1 MAEFD
6 GSIKFSTKLDTNEF
20 EVGISKLTGE
30 SLKGFGTVKNAA
42 ESGAGAVDK
51 SIGNMAKT
59 MSTAGSASTEFGEK
73 ITDKIKNGAS
83 EAFNFLWDNVK
94 KGATS
99 TLPALEK
106 VDEEYTYS
114 SLLLDSLAVAVQ
126 TYAGEAIKGN
136 TIAGVGEAAFAGF
149 GNAIMTMFF
158 GMHDSMTAYDELYDK
173 SVASIQKINDE
184 KDAWVNLKGAMEQNT
199 VAETAKVDRAITLQ
213 KELAGLADETGRVSD
228 ADKARAS
235 YILGEMNQALGTE
248 FTMTGNVIDQY
259 GTMAQTIDAVSEASK
274 GRAVLEAN
282 QQLEAT
288 AKLGLIQ
295 KQIELDEQ
303 QVQMEETKLEK
314 ARLVMEQS
322 KLNQQ
327 VEGGRY
333 QELTDQIDNL
343 DDILENQEKAYAD
356 TQAQADEYSNVL
368 EKYGAI
374 EEAIANGSAKDI
386 TDSVTDFL
394 ETVKTGDTVLTDSSA
409 AVDAAGERLKV
420 AKSNYEEAAEAVAK
434 GADPQLL
441 ETSKK
446 RLLEAA
452 DGYAEVG
459 GTAMAE
465 LLSGFET
472 GDDQLLTG
480 LAAIAGVSV
489 DTLKQSLGIQSPS
502 SVMSSEVGAPMV
514 QGITVGAQSESGI
527 LNAAMRKIVRDAI
540 NAAKDEGVIESP
552 SHVMRDEVGLMF
564 SKGLALGI
572 TDGKDEVVSA
582 AEGVA
587 NAAISAASSI
597 SAADV
602 LAKLSDS
609 FINGLKENDKGNTEK
624 YQDKLEILDYKQ
636 AFGGLSTED
645 YYAEMER
652 LRDQYLTAYTK
663 EWFDATEKI
672 YDHQKEMA
680 EEARDKAL
688 DELDKQHDKGLMSEA
703 QYIAELTAF
712 RDRYYAEGTEEY
724 AEMTEDIAKL
734 SRENELDMLDFH
746 YDMGLLTERDYY
758 QKLLEY
764 RDKHFA
770 VGSAEWMEYTKK
782 ICSYNKSQIQKAYD
796 EIAEYAGEKLSDLL
810 SKQEALYGKLD
821 GYGSLMKTVTVK
833 NYYEDGSDLQF
844 NELNDISKDN
854 DFLRQYNENITAAA
868 QRLKASGLD
877 EAAAAKLYDELL
889 GMSPEE
895 ASDFAALLTKA
906 TDEEFEKYLAD
917 YKENMDL
924 LDEVSKNPFR
934 EEWKEA
940 TEKIVS
946 ELKEAGFEVPEAFS
960 DIGEDSAMEFS
971 HSFLEELQ
979 TQMEDI
985 KTQITGW
992 SFTLVPQVVGA
1003 SANGES
1009 RVFSPTYH
1017 LYGSGETDVQR
1028 IQSAKAISEQHRMAG
1043 GY

>member
-1 MAEFD
+1 MAEYD
-6 GSIKFSTKLDTNEF
+6 GSIKFDTKINTDEFKKGIAELSKSTAEGTEKAKQPMINTVSAFVDLLKKMADTSNNSTAKGLAN
-20 EVGISKLTGE
+20 VAGLVKDIYKDTDISKLTSGLDKAGE
-30 SLKGFGTVKNAA
+30 EFDGMSILADTATTMLKTF
-42 ESGAGAVDK
+42 
-51 SIGNMAKT
+51 
-59 MSTAGSASTEFGEK
+59 ST
-73 ITDKIKNGAS
+73 
-83 EAFNFLWDNVK
+83 
-94 KGATS
+94 
-99 TLPALEK
+99 
-106 VDEEYTYS
+106 
-114 SLLLDSLAVAVQ
+114 VAVL
-126 TYAGEAIKGN
+126 AGPELATLATLVAG
-136 TIAGVGEAAFAGF
+136 AGVGFTELSVQLNDNMTTLDDFYEAEK
-149 GNAIMTMFF
+149 N
-158 GMHDSMTAYDELYDK
+158 K
-173 SVASIQKINDE
+173 IQALGEE
-184 KDAWVNLKGAMEQNT
+184 KEAWKNLKLVSEENT
-199 VAETAKVDRAITLQ
+199 AVETAKIDRAIALQ
-213 KELAGLADETGRVSD
+213 GELAKIADETGKVSN

-259 GTMAQTIDAVSEASK
+259 GTMAQTISEVSDASK
-274 GRAVLEAN
+274 ARAVLEAN
-282 QQLEAT
+282 QAVAVA
-288 AKLGLIQ
+288 AKMGQEQ
-295 KQIELDEQ
+295 KIIELAEQ
-303 QVQMEETKLEK
+303 RVLMEDTLQAKAALTAEKDAYEKKGLMSNALQLGDVIKELNDVYEDQQKTYNETE
-314 ARLVMEQS
+314 V
-322 KLNQQ
+322 
-327 VEGGRY
+327 
-333 QELTDQIDNL
+333 
-343 DDILENQEKAYAD
+343 
-356 TQAQADEYSNVL
+356 QADAYGDTL

-374 EEAIANGSAKDI
+374 EEAIANGSAVDI
-386 TDSVTDFL
+386 NKAVSEFQETMKSGDSVIT
-394 ETVKTGDTVLTDSSA
+394 SSSKA
-409 AVDAAGERLKV
+409 IDDAGLRLKNCKEAYKI
-420 AKSNYEEAAEAVAK
+420 AKDMFLKNKLSPEE
-434 GADPQLL
+434 L
-441 ETSKK
+441 EKYRTD
-446 RLLEAA
+446 LINAA

-472 GDDQLLTG
+472 SDEELYQT
-480 LAAIAGVSV
+480 LATIAGTSV
-489 DTLKQSLGIQSPS
+489 DTFKQTLGLNPATNAF
-502 SVMSSEVGAPMV
+502 SSEVGAPMV

-746 YDMGLLTERDYY
+746 YEMGLLTEQDYY

-946 ELKEAGFEVPEAFS
+946 ELEKAGFEVPEAFS
-960 DIGEDSAMEFS
+960 DIGEDAAMEFS
-971 HSFLEELQ
+971 RSFLEELQ

>member
-1 MAEFD
+1 MAEYD
-6 GSIKFSTKLDTNEF
+6 GSIKFNTKLDTSGF
-20 EVGISKLTGE
+20 EEGINKLQTSSLNGVSTIKNVAQTGAN
-30 SLKGFGTVKNAA
+30 SMQNLKGNIKTVNNETANLGGTVKSAATNA
-42 ESGAGAVDK
+42 
-51 SIGNMAKT
+51 I
-59 MSTAGSASTEFGEK
+59 
-73 ITDKIKNGAS
+73 
-83 EAFNFLWDNVK
+83 
-94 KGATS
+94 
-99 TLPALEK
+99 PALGK
-106 VDEEYTYS
+106 MAEEYTIS
-114 SLLLDSLAVAVQ
+114 SLLLDSLSVSLQ
-126 TYAGEAIKGN
+126 TYFEEAIKGN
-136 TIAGVGEAAFAGF
+136 YITGLKDAAFAGLSNTILRLTF
-149 GNAIMTMFF
+149 GVS
-158 GMHDSMTAYDELYDK
+158 DYMTAFDDLHDQNE
-173 SVASIQKINDE
+173 ATIQSLNEE
-184 KDAWVNLKGAMEQNT
+184 KDAWGDLKGAMEQNT
-199 VAETAKVDRAITLQ
+199 VAETAKVDRAIALQ
-213 KELAGLADETGRVSD
+213 AELAKIADETGRVSN
-228 ADKARAS
+228 ADKERAS
-235 YILGEMNQALGTE
+235 YILGEMNEALGTE

-259 GTMAQTIDAVSEASK
+259 GTMTQKINEVSDASK
-274 GRAVLEAN
+274 ARAVLEAN
-282 QQLEAT
+282 QQLAAAARAGQEQ
-288 AKLGLIQ
+288 KILELG
-295 KQIELDEQ
+295 Q
-303 QVQMEETKLEK
+303 QRVLMEDTIAEHAALSAE
-314 ARLVMEQS
+314 R
-322 KLNQQ
+322 
-327 VEGGRY
+327 
-333 QELTDQIDNL
+333 QELLRKGETGEAQKVMDKMRELRESLQDQQKTY
-343 DDILENQEKAYAD
+343 DDTK
-356 TQAQADEYSNVL
+356 AQAEEYSMVL

-409 AVDAAGERLKV
+409 AVDAAGERLKI
-420 AKSNYEEAAEAVAK
+420 AKGAYQEAADAVAK

-564 SKGLALGI
+564 SKGLAMGI

-746 YDMGLLTERDYY
+746 YDMGLLTEQDYY

-796 EIAEYAGEKLSDLL
+796 EIAEYAGKKLSDLL

-940 TEKIVS
+940 TEDIVL

-971 HSFLEELQ
+971 RSFLEELQ

-1028 IQSAKAISEQHRMAG
+1028 IQSAKAISEQDRMAG

>member
-1 MAEFD
+1 MAEYD
-6 GSIKFSTKLDTNEF
+6 GSIKFDTKINTDEFKKGIAELSKSTAEGTEKAKQPMINTVSAFVDLLKKMADTSNNSTAKGLAN
-20 EVGISKLTGE
+20 VAGLVKDIYKDTDISKLTSGLDKAGE
-30 SLKGFGTVKNAA
+30 EFDGMSILADTATTMLKTF
-42 ESGAGAVDK
+42 
-51 SIGNMAKT
+51 
-59 MSTAGSASTEFGEK
+59 ST
-73 ITDKIKNGAS
+73 
-83 EAFNFLWDNVK
+83 
-94 KGATS
+94 
-99 TLPALEK
+99 
-106 VDEEYTYS
+106 
-114 SLLLDSLAVAVQ
+114 VAVL
-126 TYAGEAIKGN
+126 AGPELATLATLVAG
-136 TIAGVGEAAFAGF
+136 AGVGFTELSVQLNDNMTTLDDFYEAEK
-149 GNAIMTMFF
+149 N
-158 GMHDSMTAYDELYDK
+158 K
-173 SVASIQKINDE
+173 IQALGEE
-184 KDAWVNLKGAMEQNT
+184 KEAWKNLKLVSEENT
-199 VAETAKVDRAITLQ
+199 AVETAKIDRAIALQ
-213 KELAGLADETGRVSD
+213 GELAKIADETGKVSN

-259 GTMAQTIDAVSEASK
+259 GTMAQTISEVSDASK
-274 GRAVLEAN
+274 ARAVLEAN
-282 QQLEAT
+282 QAVAVA
-288 AKLGLIQ
+288 AKMGQEQ
-295 KQIELDEQ
+295 KIIELAEQ
-303 QVQMEETKLEK
+303 RVLMEDTLQAKAALTAEKDAYEKKGLMSNALQLGDVIKELNDVYEDQQKTYNETE
-314 ARLVMEQS
+314 V
-322 KLNQQ
+322 
-327 VEGGRY
+327 
-333 QELTDQIDNL
+333 
-343 DDILENQEKAYAD
+343 
-356 TQAQADEYSNVL
+356 QADAYGDTL

-374 EEAIANGSAKDI
+374 EEAIANGSAVDI
-386 TDSVTDFL
+386 NKAVSEFQETMKSGDSVIT
-394 ETVKTGDTVLTDSSA
+394 SSSKA
-409 AVDAAGERLKV
+409 IDDAGLRLKNCKEAYKI
-420 AKSNYEEAAEAVAK
+420 AKDMFLKNKLSPEE
-434 GADPQLL
+434 L
-441 ETSKK
+441 EKYRTD
-446 RLLEAA
+446 LINAA

-472 GDDQLLTG
+472 SDEELYQT
-480 LAAIAGVSV
+480 LATIAGTSV
-489 DTLKQSLGIQSPS
+489 DTFKQTLGLNPATNAF
-502 SVMSSEVGAPMV
+502 SSEVGAPMV

-746 YDMGLLTERDYY
+746 YDMGLLTEQDYY

-796 EIAEYAGEKLSDLL
+796 EIAEYAGKKLSDLL

-940 TEKIVS
+940 TEDIVS

-971 HSFLEELQ
+971 RSFLEELQ

>member
-1 MAEFD
+1 MAEYD
-6 GSIKFSTKLDTNEF
+6 GSIKFNTKLDTSGF
-20 EVGISKLTGE
+20 EEGINKLQTSSLNGVSTIKNVAQTGAN
-30 SLKGFGTVKNAA
+30 SMQNLKGNIKTVNNETANLGGTVKSAATNA
-42 ESGAGAVDK
+42 
-51 SIGNMAKT
+51 I
-59 MSTAGSASTEFGEK
+59 
-73 ITDKIKNGAS
+73 
-83 EAFNFLWDNVK
+83 
-94 KGATS
+94 
-99 TLPALEK
+99 PALGK
-106 VDEEYTYS
+106 MAEEYTIS
-114 SLLLDSLAVAVQ
+114 SLLLDGLNVSLQ
-126 TYAGEAIKGN
+126 TYFEEVMKGN
-136 TIAGVGEAAFAGF
+136 YATGLKEAAFAGLSNTILRLTF
-149 GNAIMTMFF
+149 GVS
-158 GMHDSMTAYDELYDK
+158 DYMTAFDGLHDQNE
-173 SVASIQKINDE
+173 ATIQSLNEE
-184 KDAWVNLKGAMEQNT
+184 KNAWGDLKGAMEQNT
-199 VAETAKVDRAITLQ
+199 VAETAKVDRAIALQ
-213 KELAGLADETGRVSD
+213 AELAKIADETGRVSN
-228 ADKARAS
+228 ADKERAS
-235 YILGEMNQALGTE
+235 YILGEMNEALGTE

-259 GTMAQTIDAVSEASK
+259 GTMTQKINEVSDASK
-274 GRAVLEAN
+274 ARAVLEAN
-282 QQLEAT
+282 QQLAAAARAGQEQ
-288 AKLGLIQ
+288 KILELG
-295 KQIELDEQ
+295 Q
-303 QVQMEETKLEK
+303 QRVLMEDTIAEHAALSAE
-314 ARLVMEQS
+314 R
-322 KLNQQ
+322 
-327 VEGGRY
+327 
-333 QELTDQIDNL
+333 QELLRKGETGEAQKVMDKMRELRESLQDQQKTY
-343 DDILENQEKAYAD
+343 DDTK
-356 TQAQADEYSNVL
+356 AQAEEYSMVL

-409 AVDAAGERLKV
+409 AVDAAGERLKI
-420 AKSNYEEAAEAVAK
+420 AKGAYQEAAEAVAK

-472 GDDQLLTG
+472 GDDELLTG

-502 SVMSSEVGAPMV
+502 SVMSSEVGVPMV
-514 QGITVGAQSESGI
+514 QGITAGAQSESGI

-540 NAAKDEGVIESP
+540 TAAKDEGVIESP

-582 AEGVA
+582 AEDVA

-746 YDMGLLTERDYY
+746 YDMGLLTEQDYY

-940 TEKIVS
+940 TEDIVS

-971 HSFLEELQ
+971 RSFLEELQ

>member
-1 MAEFD
+1 MAEYD
-6 GSIKFSTKLDTNEF
+6 GSIKFNTKLDTSGF
-20 EVGISKLTGE
+20 EEGINKLQTSSLNGVSTIKNVAQTGAN
-30 SLKGFGTVKNAA
+30 SMQNLKGNIKTVNNETANLGGTVKSAATNA
-42 ESGAGAVDK
+42 
-51 SIGNMAKT
+51 I
-59 MSTAGSASTEFGEK
+59 
-73 ITDKIKNGAS
+73 
-83 EAFNFLWDNVK
+83 
-94 KGATS
+94 
-99 TLPALEK
+99 PALGK
-106 VDEEYTYS
+106 MAEEYTIS
-114 SLLLDSLAVAVQ
+114 SLLLDSLSVSLQ
-126 TYAGEAIKGN
+126 TYFEEAIKGN
-136 TIAGVGEAAFAGF
+136 YITGLKDAAFAGLSNTILRLTF
-149 GNAIMTMFF
+149 GVS
-158 GMHDSMTAYDELYDK
+158 DYMTAFDDLHDQNE
-173 SVASIQKINDE
+173 ATIQSLNEE
-184 KDAWVNLKGAMEQNT
+184 KDAWGDLKGAMEQNT
-199 VAETAKVDRAITLQ
+199 VAETAKVDRAIALQ
-213 KELAGLADETGRVSD
+213 AELAKIADETGRVSN
-228 ADKARAS
+228 ADKERAS
-235 YILGEMNQALGTE
+235 YILGEMNEALGTE

-259 GTMAQTIDAVSEASK
+259 GTMTQKINEVSDASK
-274 GRAVLEAN
+274 ARAVLEAN
-282 QQLEAT
+282 QQLAAAARAGQEQ
-288 AKLGLIQ
+288 KILELG
-295 KQIELDEQ
+295 Q
-303 QVQMEETKLEK
+303 QRVLMEDTIAEHAALSAE
-314 ARLVMEQS
+314 R
-322 KLNQQ
+322 
-327 VEGGRY
+327 
-333 QELTDQIDNL
+333 QELLRKGETGEAQKVMDKMRELRESLQDQQKTY
-343 DDILENQEKAYAD
+343 DDTK
-356 TQAQADEYSNVL
+356 AQAEEYSMVL

-409 AVDAAGERLKV
+409 AVDAAGERLKI
-420 AKSNYEEAAEAVAK
+420 AKGAYQEAADAVAK

-746 YDMGLLTERDYY
+746 YDMGLLTEQDYY

-796 EIAEYAGEKLSDLL
+796 EIAEYAGKKLSDLL

-940 TEKIVS
+940 TEDIVS

-960 DIGEDSAMEFS
+960 DIGEDAAMEFS
-971 HSFLEELQ
+971 RSFLEELQ

>member
-1 MAEFD
+1 MAEYD
-6 GSIKFSTKLDTNEF
+6 GSIKFNTKLDTSGF
-20 EVGISKLTGE
+20 EEGINKLQTSSLNGVSTIKNVAQTGAN
-30 SLKGFGTVKNAA
+30 SMQNLKGNIKTVNNETANLGGTVKSAATNA
-42 ESGAGAVDK
+42 
-51 SIGNMAKT
+51 I
-59 MSTAGSASTEFGEK
+59 
-73 ITDKIKNGAS
+73 
-83 EAFNFLWDNVK
+83 
-94 KGATS
+94 
-99 TLPALEK
+99 PALGK
-106 VDEEYTYS
+106 MAEEYTIS
-114 SLLLDSLAVAVQ
+114 SLLLDSLSVSLQ
-126 TYAGEAIKGN
+126 TYFEEAIKGN
-136 TIAGVGEAAFAGF
+136 YITGLKDAAFAGLSNTILRLTF
-149 GNAIMTMFF
+149 GVS
-158 GMHDSMTAYDELYDK
+158 DYMTAFDDLHDQNE
-173 SVASIQKINDE
+173 ATIQSLNEE
-184 KDAWVNLKGAMEQNT
+184 KDAWGDLKGAMEQNT
-199 VAETAKVDRAITLQ
+199 VAETAKVDRAIALQ
-213 KELAGLADETGRVSD
+213 AELAKIADETGRVSN
-228 ADKARAS
+228 ADKERAS
-235 YILGEMNQALGTE
+235 YILGEMNEALGTE

-259 GTMAQTIDAVSEASK
+259 GTMTQKINEVSDASK
-274 GRAVLEAN
+274 ARAVLEAN
-282 QQLEAT
+282 QQLAAAARAGQEQ
-288 AKLGLIQ
+288 KILELG
-295 KQIELDEQ
+295 Q
-303 QVQMEETKLEK
+303 QRVLMEDTIAEHAALSAE
-314 ARLVMEQS
+314 R
-322 KLNQQ
+322 
-327 VEGGRY
+327 
-333 QELTDQIDNL
+333 QELLRKGETGEAQKVMDKMRELRESLQDQQKTY
-343 DDILENQEKAYAD
+343 DDTK
-356 TQAQADEYSNVL
+356 AQAEEYSMVL

-409 AVDAAGERLKV
+409 AVDAAGERLKI
-420 AKSNYEEAAEAVAK
+420 AKGAYQEAADAVAK

-746 YDMGLLTERDYY
+746 YDMGLLTEQDYY

-940 TEKIVS
+940 TEDIVL

-971 HSFLEELQ
+971 RSFLEELQ

>member
-1 MAEFD
+1 MAEYD
-6 GSIKFSTKLDTNEF
+6 GSIKFNTKLDTSGF
-20 EVGISKLTGE
+20 EEGINKLQTSSLNGVSTIKNVAQTGAN
-30 SLKGFGTVKNAA
+30 SMQNLKGNIKTVNNETANLGGTVKSAATNA
-42 ESGAGAVDK
+42 
-51 SIGNMAKT
+51 I
-59 MSTAGSASTEFGEK
+59 
-73 ITDKIKNGAS
+73 
-83 EAFNFLWDNVK
+83 
-94 KGATS
+94 
-99 TLPALEK
+99 PALGK
-106 VDEEYTYS
+106 MAEEYTIS
-114 SLLLDSLAVAVQ
+114 SLLLDSLSVSLQ
-126 TYAGEAIKGN
+126 TYFEEAIKGN
-136 TIAGVGEAAFAGF
+136 YITGLKDAAFAGLSNTILRLTF
-149 GNAIMTMFF
+149 GVS
-158 GMHDSMTAYDELYDK
+158 DYMTAFDDLHDQNE
-173 SVASIQKINDE
+173 ATIQSLNEE
-184 KDAWVNLKGAMEQNT
+184 KDAWGDLKGAMEQNT
-199 VAETAKVDRAITLQ
+199 VAETAKVDRAIALQ
-213 KELAGLADETGRVSD
+213 AELAKIADETGRVSN
-228 ADKARAS
+228 ADKERAS
-235 YILGEMNQALGTE
+235 YILGEMNEALGTE

-259 GTMAQTIDAVSEASK
+259 GTMTQKINEVSDASK
-274 GRAVLEAN
+274 ARAVLEAN
-282 QQLEAT
+282 QQLAAAARAGQEQ
-288 AKLGLIQ
+288 KILELG
-295 KQIELDEQ
+295 Q
-303 QVQMEETKLEK
+303 QRVLMEDTIAEHAALSAE
-314 ARLVMEQS
+314 R
-322 KLNQQ
+322 
-327 VEGGRY
+327 
-333 QELTDQIDNL
+333 QELLRKGETGEAQKVMDKMRELRESLQDQQKTY
-343 DDILENQEKAYAD
+343 DDTK
-356 TQAQADEYSNVL
+356 AQAEEYSMVL

-409 AVDAAGERLKV
+409 AVDAAGERLKI
-420 AKSNYEEAAEAVAK
+420 AKGAYQEAADAVAK

-564 SKGLALGI
+564 SKGLAMGI

-734 SRENELDMLDFH
+734 SRENELDMLDFR
-746 YDMGLLTERDYY
+746 YDMGLLTEQDYY

-796 EIAEYAGEKLSDLL
+796 EIAEYAGKKLSDLL

-940 TEKIVS
+940 TEDIVL

-971 HSFLEELQ
+971 RSFLEELQ

-1028 IQSAKAISEQHRMAG
+1028 IQSAKAISEQDRMAG

>member
-1 MAEFD
+1 MAEYD
-6 GSIKFSTKLDTNEF
+6 GSIKFNTKLDTSGF
-20 EVGISKLTGE
+20 EEGINKLQTSSLNGVSTIKNVAQTGAN
-30 SLKGFGTVKNAA
+30 SMQNLKGNIKTVNNETASLGGTVKSAATNA
-42 ESGAGAVDK
+42 
-51 SIGNMAKT
+51 I
-59 MSTAGSASTEFGEK
+59 
-73 ITDKIKNGAS
+73 
-83 EAFNFLWDNVK
+83 
-94 KGATS
+94 
-99 TLPALEK
+99 PALGK
-106 VDEEYTYS
+106 MAEEYTIS
-114 SLLLDSLAVAVQ
+114 SLLLDGLNVSLQ
-126 TYAGEAIKGN
+126 TYFEEVMKGN
-136 TIAGVGEAAFAGF
+136 YATGLKEAAFAGLSNTILRLTF
-149 GNAIMTMFF
+149 GVS
-158 GMHDSMTAYDELYDK
+158 DYMTAFDGLHDQNE
-173 SVASIQKINDE
+173 ATIQSLNEE
-184 KDAWVNLKGAMEQNT
+184 KNAWGDLKGAMEQNT
-199 VAETAKVDRAITLQ
+199 VAETAKVDRAIALQ
-213 KELAGLADETGRVSD
+213 TELAKIADETGRVSN
-228 ADKARAS
+228 ADKERAS
-235 YILGEMNQALGTE
+235 YILGEMNEALGTE

-259 GTMAQTIDAVSEASK
+259 GTMTQKINEVSDASK
-274 GRAVLEAN
+274 ARAVLEAN
-282 QQLEAT
+282 QQLAAAARAGQEQ
-288 AKLGLIQ
+288 KILELG
-295 KQIELDEQ
+295 Q
-303 QVQMEETKLEK
+303 QRVLMEDTIAEHAALSAE
-314 ARLVMEQS
+314 R
-322 KLNQQ
+322 
-327 VEGGRY
+327 
-333 QELTDQIDNL
+333 QELLRKGETGEAQKVMDKMRELRESLQDQQKTY
-343 DDILENQEKAYAD
+343 DDTK
-356 TQAQADEYSNVL
+356 AQAEEYSMVL

-409 AVDAAGERLKV
+409 AVDAAGERLKI
-420 AKSNYEEAAEAVAK
+420 AKGAYQEAADAVAK

-452 DGYAEVG
+452 DGYAEIG

-472 GDDQLLTG
+472 SDEELYQT
-480 LAAIAGVSV
+480 LATIAGTSV
-489 DTLKQSLGIQSPS
+489 DTFKQTLGLNPATNAF
-502 SVMSSEVGAPMV
+502 SSEVGAPMV
-514 QGITVGAQSESGI
+514 QGITAGAQSESGI

-540 NAAKDEGVIESP
+540 TAAKDEGVIESP

-582 AEGVA
+582 AEDVA

-724 AEMTEDIAKL
+724 AEMTENIAKL

-746 YDMGLLTERDYY
+746 YEMGLLTEQDYY

-868 QRLKASGLD
+868 QRLKASGID

-940 TEKIVS
+940 TEKIVL

-971 HSFLEELQ
+971 RSFLEELQ

>member
-1 MAEFD
+1 MAEYD
-6 GSIKFSTKLDTNEF
+6 GSIKFNTKLDTSGF
-20 EVGISKLTGE
+20 EEGINKLQTSSLNGVSTIKNVAQTGAN
-30 SLKGFGTVKNAA
+30 SMQNLKGNIKTVNNETANLGGTVKSAATNA
-42 ESGAGAVDK
+42 
-51 SIGNMAKT
+51 I
-59 MSTAGSASTEFGEK
+59 
-73 ITDKIKNGAS
+73 
-83 EAFNFLWDNVK
+83 
-94 KGATS
+94 
-99 TLPALEK
+99 PALGK
-106 VDEEYTYS
+106 MAEEYTIS
-114 SLLLDSLAVAVQ
+114 SLLLDSLSVSLQ
-126 TYAGEAIKGN
+126 TYFEEAIKGN
-136 TIAGVGEAAFAGF
+136 YITGLKDAAFAGLSNTILRLTF
-149 GNAIMTMFF
+149 GVS
-158 GMHDSMTAYDELYDK
+158 DYMTAFDDLHDQNE
-173 SVASIQKINDE
+173 ATIQSLNEE
-184 KDAWVNLKGAMEQNT
+184 KDAWGDLKGAMEQNT
-199 VAETAKVDRAITLQ
+199 VAETAKVDRAIALQ
-213 KELAGLADETGRVSD
+213 AELAKIADETGRVSN
-228 ADKARAS
+228 ADKERAS
-235 YILGEMNQALGTE
+235 YILGEMNEALGTE

-259 GTMAQTIDAVSEASK
+259 GTMTQKINEVSDASK
-274 GRAVLEAN
+274 ARAVLEAN
-282 QQLEAT
+282 QQLAAAARAGQEQ
-288 AKLGLIQ
+288 KILELG
-295 KQIELDEQ
+295 Q
-303 QVQMEETKLEK
+303 QRVLMEDTIAEHAALSAE
-314 ARLVMEQS
+314 R
-322 KLNQQ
+322 
-327 VEGGRY
+327 
-333 QELTDQIDNL
+333 QELLRKGETGEAQKVMDKMRELRESLQDQQKTY
-343 DDILENQEKAYAD
+343 DDTK
-356 TQAQADEYSNVL
+356 AQAEEYSMVL

-409 AVDAAGERLKV
+409 AVDAAGERLKI
-420 AKSNYEEAAEAVAK
+420 AKGAYQEAADAVAK

-564 SKGLALGI
+564 SKGLAMGI

-746 YDMGLLTERDYY
+746 YDMGLLTEQDYY

-940 TEKIVS
+940 TEDIVL

-971 HSFLEELQ
+971 RSFLEELQ

-1028 IQSAKAISEQHRMAG
+1028 IQSAKAISEQDRMAG

>member
-1 MAEFD
+1 MAEYD
-6 GSIKFSTKLDTNEF
+6 GSIKFNTKLDTSGF
-20 EVGISKLTGE
+20 EEGINKLQTSSLNGVSTIKNVAQTGAN
-30 SLKGFGTVKNAA
+30 SMQNLKGNIKTVNNETANLGGTVKSAATNA
-42 ESGAGAVDK
+42 
-51 SIGNMAKT
+51 I
-59 MSTAGSASTEFGEK
+59 
-73 ITDKIKNGAS
+73 
-83 EAFNFLWDNVK
+83 
-94 KGATS
+94 
-99 TLPALEK
+99 PALGK
-106 VDEEYTYS
+106 MAEEYTIS
-114 SLLLDSLAVAVQ
+114 SLLLDGLNVSLQ
-126 TYAGEAIKGN
+126 TYFEEVMKGN
-136 TIAGVGEAAFAGF
+136 YATGLKEAAFAGLSNTILRLTF
-149 GNAIMTMFF
+149 GVS
-158 GMHDSMTAYDELYDK
+158 DYMTAFDGLHDQNE
-173 SVASIQKINDE
+173 ATIQSLNEE
-184 KDAWVNLKGAMEQNT
+184 KNAWGDLKGAMEQNT
-199 VAETAKVDRAITLQ
+199 VAETAKVDRAIALQ
-213 KELAGLADETGRVSD
+213 AELAKIADETGRVSN
-228 ADKARAS
+228 ADKERAS
-235 YILGEMNQALGTE
+235 YILGEMNEALGTE

-259 GTMAQTIDAVSEASK
+259 GTMTQKINEVSDASK
-274 GRAVLEAN
+274 ARAVLEAN
-282 QQLEAT
+282 QQLAAAARAGQEQ
-288 AKLGLIQ
+288 KILELG
-295 KQIELDEQ
+295 Q
-303 QVQMEETKLEK
+303 QRVLMEDTIAEHAALSAE
-314 ARLVMEQS
+314 R
-322 KLNQQ
+322 
-327 VEGGRY
+327 
-333 QELTDQIDNL
+333 QELLRKGETGEAQKVMDKMRELRESLQDQQKTY
-343 DDILENQEKAYAD
+343 DDTK
-356 TQAQADEYSNVL
+356 AQAEEYSMVL

-409 AVDAAGERLKV
+409 AVDAAGERLKI
-420 AKSNYEEAAEAVAK
+420 AKGAYQEAAEAVAK

-472 GDDQLLTG
+472 GDDELLTG

-502 SVMSSEVGAPMV
+502 SVMSSEVGVPMV
-514 QGITVGAQSESGI
+514 QGITAGAQSESGI

-540 NAAKDEGVIESP
+540 TAAKDEGVIESP

-582 AEGVA
+582 AEDVA

-746 YDMGLLTERDYY
+746 YDMGLLTEQDYY

-940 TEKIVS
+940 TEDIVL

-960 DIGEDSAMEFS
+960 NIGEDAAMEFS
-971 HSFLEELQ
+971 RSFLEELQ

-1028 IQSAKAISEQHRMAG
+1028 IQSAKAISEQDRMAG

>member
-1 MAEFD
+1 MIELAEYD
-6 GSIKFSTKLDTNEF
+6 GSIKFNTKLDTSGF
-20 EVGISKLTGE
+20 EEGINKLQTSSLNGVSTIKNVAQTGAN
-30 SLKGFGTVKNAA
+30 SMQNLKGNIKTVNNETANLGGTVKSAATNA
-42 ESGAGAVDK
+42 
-51 SIGNMAKT
+51 I
-59 MSTAGSASTEFGEK
+59 
-73 ITDKIKNGAS
+73 
-83 EAFNFLWDNVK
+83 
-94 KGATS
+94 
-99 TLPALEK
+99 PALGK
-106 VDEEYTYS
+106 MAEEYTIS
-114 SLLLDSLAVAVQ
+114 SLLLDSLSVSLQ
-126 TYAGEAIKGN
+126 TYFEEAIKGN
-136 TIAGVGEAAFAGF
+136 YITGLKDAAFAGLSNTILRLTF
-149 GNAIMTMFF
+149 GVS
-158 GMHDSMTAYDELYDK
+158 DYMTAFDDLHDQNE
-173 SVASIQKINDE
+173 ATIQSLNEE
-184 KDAWVNLKGAMEQNT
+184 KDAWGDLKGAMEQNT
-199 VAETAKVDRAITLQ
+199 VAETAKVDRAIALQ
-213 KELAGLADETGRVSD
+213 AELAKIADETGRVSN
-228 ADKARAS
+228 ADKERAS
-235 YILGEMNQALGTE
+235 YILGEMNEALGTE

-259 GTMAQTIDAVSEASK
+259 GTMTQKINEVSDASK
-274 GRAVLEAN
+274 ARAVLEAN
-282 QQLEAT
+282 QQLAAAARAGQEQ
-288 AKLGLIQ
+288 KILELG
-295 KQIELDEQ
+295 Q
-303 QVQMEETKLEK
+303 QRVLMEDTIAEHAALSAE
-314 ARLVMEQS
+314 R
-322 KLNQQ
+322 
-327 VEGGRY
+327 
-333 QELTDQIDNL
+333 QELLRKGETGEAQKVMDKMRELRESLQDQQKTY
-343 DDILENQEKAYAD
+343 DDTK
-356 TQAQADEYSNVL
+356 AQAEEYSMVL

-409 AVDAAGERLKV
+409 AVDAAGERLKI
-420 AKSNYEEAAEAVAK
+420 AKGAYQEAADAVAK

-746 YDMGLLTERDYY
+746 YDMGLLTEQDYY

-940 TEKIVS
+940 TEDIVL

-971 HSFLEELQ
+971 RSFLEELQ

>member
-1 MAEFD
+1 MAEYD
-6 GSIKFSTKLDTNEF
+6 GSIKFNTKLDTSGF
-20 EVGISKLTGE
+20 EEGINKLQTSSLNGVSTIKNVAQTGAN
-30 SLKGFGTVKNAA
+30 SMQNLKGNIKTVNNETASLGGTVKSAATNA
-42 ESGAGAVDK
+42 
-51 SIGNMAKT
+51 I
-59 MSTAGSASTEFGEK
+59 
-73 ITDKIKNGAS
+73 
-83 EAFNFLWDNVK
+83 
-94 KGATS
+94 
-99 TLPALEK
+99 PALGK
-106 VDEEYTYS
+106 MAEEYTIS
-114 SLLLDSLAVAVQ
+114 SLLLDGLNVSLQ
-126 TYAGEAIKGN
+126 TYFEEVMKGN
-136 TIAGVGEAAFAGF
+136 YATGLKEAAFAGLSNTILRLTF
-149 GNAIMTMFF
+149 GVS
-158 GMHDSMTAYDELYDK
+158 DYMTAFDGLHDQNE
-173 SVASIQKINDE
+173 ATIQSLNEE
-184 KDAWVNLKGAMEQNT
+184 KNAWGDLKGAMEQNT
-199 VAETAKVDRAITLQ
+199 VAETAKVDRAIALQ
-213 KELAGLADETGRVSD
+213 TELAKIADETGRVSN
-228 ADKARAS
+228 ADKERAS
-235 YILGEMNQALGTE
+235 YILGEMNEALGTE

-259 GTMAQTIDAVSEASK
+259 GTMTQKINEVSDASK
-274 GRAVLEAN
+274 ARAVLEAN
-282 QQLEAT
+282 QQLAAAARAGQEQ
-288 AKLGLIQ
+288 KILELG
-295 KQIELDEQ
+295 Q
-303 QVQMEETKLEK
+303 QRVLMEDTIAEHAALSAE
-314 ARLVMEQS
+314 R
-322 KLNQQ
+322 
-327 VEGGRY
+327 
-333 QELTDQIDNL
+333 QELLRKGETGEAQKVMDKMRELRESLQDQQKTY
-343 DDILENQEKAYAD
+343 DDTK
-356 TQAQADEYSNVL
+356 AQAEEYSMVL

-409 AVDAAGERLKV
+409 AVDAAGERLKI
-420 AKSNYEEAAEAVAK
+420 AKGAYQEAADAVAK

-452 DGYAEVG
+452 DGYAEIG

-472 GDDQLLTG
+472 SDEELYQT
-480 LAAIAGVSV
+480 LATIAGTSV
-489 DTLKQSLGIQSPS
+489 DTFKQTLGLNPATNAF
-502 SVMSSEVGAPMV
+502 SSEVGAPMV
-514 QGITVGAQSESGI
+514 QGITAGAQSESGI

-540 NAAKDEGVIESP
+540 TAAKDEGVIESP

-582 AEGVA
+582 AEDVA

-746 YDMGLLTERDYY
+746 YDMGLLTEQDYY

-924 LDEVSKNPFR
+924 LDEISKNPFR

-940 TEKIVS
+940 TEDIVS

-971 HSFLEELQ
+971 RSFLEELQ

>member
-1 MAEFD
+1 LAEYD
-6 GSIKFSTKLDTNEF
+6 GSIKFNTKLDTSGF
-20 EVGISKLTGE
+20 EEGINKLQTSSLNGVSTIKNVAQTGAN
-30 SLKGFGTVKNAA
+30 SMQNLKGNIKTVNNETANLGGTVKSAATNA
-42 ESGAGAVDK
+42 
-51 SIGNMAKT
+51 I
-59 MSTAGSASTEFGEK
+59 
-73 ITDKIKNGAS
+73 
-83 EAFNFLWDNVK
+83 
-94 KGATS
+94 
-99 TLPALEK
+99 PALGK
-106 VDEEYTYS
+106 MAEEYTIS
-114 SLLLDSLAVAVQ
+114 SLLLDSLSVSLQ
-126 TYAGEAIKGN
+126 TYFEEAIKGN
-136 TIAGVGEAAFAGF
+136 YITGLKDAAFAGLSNTILRLTF
-149 GNAIMTMFF
+149 GVS
-158 GMHDSMTAYDELYDK
+158 DYMTAFDDLHDQNE
-173 SVASIQKINDE
+173 ATIQSLNEE
-184 KDAWVNLKGAMEQNT
+184 KDAWGDLKGAMEQNT
-199 VAETAKVDRAITLQ
+199 VAETAKVDRAIALQ
-213 KELAGLADETGRVSD
+213 AELAKIADETGRVSN
-228 ADKARAS
+228 ADKERAS
-235 YILGEMNQALGTE
+235 YILGEMNEALGTE

-259 GTMAQTIDAVSEASK
+259 GTMTQKINEVSDASK
-274 GRAVLEAN
+274 ARAVLEAN
-282 QQLEAT
+282 QQLAAAARAGQEQ
-288 AKLGLIQ
+288 KILELG
-295 KQIELDEQ
+295 Q
-303 QVQMEETKLEK
+303 QRVLMEDTIAEHAALSAE
-314 ARLVMEQS
+314 R
-322 KLNQQ
+322 
-327 VEGGRY
+327 
-333 QELTDQIDNL
+333 QELLRKGETGEAQKVMDKMRELRESLQDQQKTY
-343 DDILENQEKAYAD
+343 DDTK
-356 TQAQADEYSNVL
+356 AQAEEYSMVL

-409 AVDAAGERLKV
+409 AVDAAGERLKI
-420 AKSNYEEAAEAVAK
+420 AKGAYQEAADAVAK

-746 YDMGLLTERDYY
+746 YDMGLLTEQDYY

-940 TEKIVS
+940 TEDIVL

-971 HSFLEELQ
+971 RSFLEELQ

>member
-1 MAEFD
+1 MAEYD
-6 GSIKFSTKLDTNEF
+6 GSIRFNTKLDTSEF
-20 EVGISKLTGE
+20 EAGINKLQTSSLQGTGAI
-30 SLKGFGTVKNAA
+30 KTAA
-42 ESGAGAVDK
+42 ENNIEK
-51 SIGNMAKT
+51 PFNK
-59 MSTAGSASTEFGEK
+59 TAGSVTKSMLEISSALGPK
-73 ITDKIKNGAS
+73 V
-83 EAFNFLWDNVK
+83 VK
-94 KGATS
+94 EVSGLATVG
-99 TLPALEK
+99 LK
-106 VDEEYTYS
+106 VADI
-114 SLLLDSLAVAVQ
+114 LDGKLDSGLAKTGEGVDLLSIAFD
-126 TYAGEAIKGN
+126 AGTAGITGFVKG
-136 TIAGVGEAAFAGF
+136 TSMGGPQLGILLGSVSALGVGVTELGVQL
-149 GNAIMTMFF
+149 NDNMTV
-158 GMHDSMTAYDELYDK
+158 YDALHEKNDTT
-173 SVASIQKINDE
+173 IQQLNDE
-184 KDAWVNLKGAMEQNT
+184 KTAWNDVQTSAQASIGIEQTKIDQAIKLK
-199 VAETAKVDRAITLQ
+199 D
-213 KELAGLADETGRVSD
+213 ELLGLADATGHVSETEVGH
-228 ADKARAS
+228 AQT
-235 YILGEMNQALGTE
+235 ILGQLNQAFGTQ
-248 FTMTGNVIDQY
+248 FTMTGNMIDNY
-259 GTMAQTIDAVSEASK
+259 DTLKQTIDNVTDAS
-274 GRAVLEAN
+274 RARATVEGA
-282 QQLEAT
+282 QQIYQQAEIAYS
-288 AKLGLIQ
+288 Q
-295 KQIELDEQ
+295 KRTELAEQEVAMNKTLDESARISAELRKAYQEKDVANITRLKGEQRELAQGYKDQQ
-303 QVQMEETKLEK
+303 QVYEETEK
-314 ARLVMEQS
+314 Q
-322 KLNQQ
+322 
-327 VEGGRY
+327 
-333 QELTDQIDNL
+333 
-343 DDILENQEKAYAD
+343 
-356 TQAQADEYSNVL
+356 
-368 EKYGAI
+368 
-374 EEAIANGSAKDI
+374 
-386 TDSVTDFL
+386 
-394 ETVKTGDTVLTDSSA
+394 
-409 AVDAAGERLKV
+409 
-420 AKSNYEEAAEAVAK
+420 
-434 GADPQLL
+434 
-441 ETSKK
+441 
-446 RLLEAA
+446 A
-452 DGYAEVG
+452 DGYRDVMTKIDAITNAIATGSAEDVNNAVAEFQNTIKTGNPVMIDSAKAIELTGNTLEICKEKYQKAQDDFTKGIISKEELDGVKQELLTAADSYVDVG
-459 GTAMAE
+459 GTM
-465 LLSGFET
+465 LSQILAGLQT
-472 GDDQLLTG
+472 GDEQLLTG

-502 SVMSSEVGAPMV
+502 SVMSSEVGVPMV
-514 QGITVGAQSESGI
+514 QGITAGAQSESGI

-540 NAAKDEGVIESP
+540 TAAKDEGVIESP

-564 SKGLALGI
+564 SKGLAMGI

-746 YDMGLLTERDYY
+746 YDMGLLTEQDYY

-796 EIAEYAGEKLSDLL
+796 EIAEYAGKKLSDLL

-971 HSFLEELQ
+971 RSFLEELQ

>member
-1 MAEFD
+1 VNILAEYD
-6 GSIKFSTKLDTNEF
+6 GSIKFDTKINTDEFKKGIAELSKSTAEGTEKAKQPMINTVSAFVDLLKKMADTSNNSTAKGLAN
-20 EVGISKLTGE
+20 VAGLVKDIYKDTDISKLTSGLDKAGE
-30 SLKGFGTVKNAA
+30 EFDGMSILADTATTMLKTF
-42 ESGAGAVDK
+42 
-51 SIGNMAKT
+51 
-59 MSTAGSASTEFGEK
+59 ST
-73 ITDKIKNGAS
+73 
-83 EAFNFLWDNVK
+83 
-94 KGATS
+94 
-99 TLPALEK
+99 
-106 VDEEYTYS
+106 
-114 SLLLDSLAVAVQ
+114 VAVL
-126 TYAGEAIKGN
+126 AGPELATLATLVAG
-136 TIAGVGEAAFAGF
+136 AGVGFTELSVQLNDNMTTLDDFYEAEK
-149 GNAIMTMFF
+149 N
-158 GMHDSMTAYDELYDK
+158 K
-173 SVASIQKINDE
+173 IQALGEE
-184 KDAWVNLKGAMEQNT
+184 KEAWKNLKLVSEENT
-199 VAETAKVDRAITLQ
+199 AVETAKIDRAIALQ
-213 KELAGLADETGRVSD
+213 GELAKIADETGKVSN

-259 GTMAQTIDAVSEASK
+259 GTMAQTISEVSDASK
-274 GRAVLEAN
+274 ARAVLEAN
-282 QQLEAT
+282 QAVAVA
-288 AKLGLIQ
+288 AKMGQEQ
-295 KQIELDEQ
+295 KIIELAEQ
-303 QVQMEETKLEK
+303 RVLMEDTLQAKAALTAEKDAYEKKGLMSNALQLGDVIKELNDVYEDQQKTYNETE
-314 ARLVMEQS
+314 V
-322 KLNQQ
+322 
-327 VEGGRY
+327 
-333 QELTDQIDNL
+333 
-343 DDILENQEKAYAD
+343 
-356 TQAQADEYSNVL
+356 QADAYGDTL

-374 EEAIANGSAKDI
+374 EEAIANGSAVDI
-386 TDSVTDFL
+386 NKAVSEFQETMKSGDSVIT
-394 ETVKTGDTVLTDSSA
+394 SSSKA
-409 AVDAAGERLKV
+409 IDDAGLRLKNCKEAYKI
-420 AKSNYEEAAEAVAK
+420 AKDMFLKNKLSPEE
-434 GADPQLL
+434 L
-441 ETSKK
+441 EKYRTD
-446 RLLEAA
+446 LINAA

-472 GDDQLLTG
+472 SDEELYQT
-480 LAAIAGVSV
+480 LATIAGTSV
-489 DTLKQSLGIQSPS
+489 DTFKQTLGLNPATNAF
-502 SVMSSEVGAPMV
+502 SSEVGAPMV

-746 YDMGLLTERDYY
+746 YDMGLLTEQDYY

-796 EIAEYAGEKLSDLL
+796 EIAEYAGKKLSDLL

-940 TEKIVS
+940 TEDIVS

-971 HSFLEELQ
+971 RSFLEELQ

>member
-1 MAEFD
+1 MAEYD
-6 GSIKFSTKLDTNEF
+6 GSIKFDTKINTDEFKKGIAELSKSTAEGTEKAKQPMINTVSAFVDLLKKMADTSNNSTAKGLAN
-20 EVGISKLTGE
+20 VAGLVKDIYKDTDISKLTSGLDKAGE
-30 SLKGFGTVKNAA
+30 EFDGMSILADTATTMLKTF
-42 ESGAGAVDK
+42 
-51 SIGNMAKT
+51 
-59 MSTAGSASTEFGEK
+59 
-73 ITDKIKNGAS
+73 
-83 EAFNFLWDNVK
+83 
-94 KGATS
+94 AT
-99 TLPALEK
+99 
-106 VDEEYTYS
+106 
-114 SLLLDSLAVAVQ
+114 VAVL
-126 TYAGEAIKGN
+126 AGPELATLATLVAG
-136 TIAGVGEAAFAGF
+136 AGVGFTELSVQLNDNMTTLDDFYEAEK
-149 GNAIMTMFF
+149 N
-158 GMHDSMTAYDELYDK
+158 K
-173 SVASIQKINDE
+173 IQALGEE
-184 KDAWVNLKGAMEQNT
+184 KEAWKNLKLVSEENT
-199 VAETAKVDRAITLQ
+199 AVETAKIDRAIALQ
-213 KELAGLADETGRVSD
+213 GELAKIADETGKVSN

-259 GTMAQTIDAVSEASK
+259 GTMAQTISKVSDASK
-274 GRAVLEAN
+274 ARAVLEAN
-282 QQLEAT
+282 QAVALA
-288 AKLGLIQ
+288 AKMGQEQ
-295 KQIELDEQ
+295 KIIELAEQ
-303 QVQMEETKLEK
+303 RVLMEDTLQAKAALTAEK
-314 ARLVMEQS
+314 
-322 KLNQQ
+322 
-327 VEGGRY
+327 
-333 QELTDQIDNL
+333 
-343 DDILENQEKAYAD
+343 DILEKDGQVGKAIELGTVISELNDVYED
-356 TQAQADEYSNVL
+356 QQKTYNETEAQADAYGDTL

-374 EEAIANGSAKDI
+374 EEAIANGSAVDI
-386 TDSVTDFL
+386 NKAVSEFQETMKSGDSVIT
-394 ETVKTGDTVLTDSSA
+394 SSSKA
-409 AVDAAGERLKV
+409 IDDAGLRLKNCKEAYKI
-420 AKSNYEEAAEAVAK
+420 AKDMFLKNKLSPEE
-434 GADPQLL
+434 L
-441 ETSKK
+441 EKYRTD
-446 RLLEAA
+446 LINAA
-452 DGYAEVG
+452 DGYAEIG

-472 GDDQLLTG
+472 SDEELYQT
-480 LAAIAGVSV
+480 LATIAGTSV
-489 DTLKQSLGIQSPS
+489 DTFKQTLGLNPATNAF
-502 SVMSSEVGAPMV
+502 SSEVGAPMV

-680 EEARDKAL
+680 EEVRDKAL

-746 YDMGLLTERDYY
+746 YDMGLLTEQDYY

-940 TEKIVS
+940 TEDIVS

-960 DIGEDSAMEFS
+960 DIGEDAAMEFS
-971 HSFLEELQ
+971 RSFLEELQ

>member
-1 MAEFD
+1 MAEYD
-6 GSIKFSTKLDTNEF
+6 GSIKFDTKINTDEFKKGIAELSKSTAEGTEKAKQPMINTVSAFVDLLKKMADTSNNSTAKGLAN
-20 EVGISKLTGE
+20 VAGLVKDIYKDTDISKLTSGLDKAGE
-30 SLKGFGTVKNAA
+30 EFDGMSILADTATTMLKTF
-42 ESGAGAVDK
+42 
-51 SIGNMAKT
+51 
-59 MSTAGSASTEFGEK
+59 ST
-73 ITDKIKNGAS
+73 
-83 EAFNFLWDNVK
+83 
-94 KGATS
+94 
-99 TLPALEK
+99 
-106 VDEEYTYS
+106 
-114 SLLLDSLAVAVQ
+114 VAVL
-126 TYAGEAIKGN
+126 AGPELATLATLVAG
-136 TIAGVGEAAFAGF
+136 AGVGFTELSVQLNDNMTTLDDFYEAEK
-149 GNAIMTMFF
+149 N
-158 GMHDSMTAYDELYDK
+158 K
-173 SVASIQKINDE
+173 IQALGEE
-184 KDAWVNLKGAMEQNT
+184 KEAWKNLKLVSEENT
-199 VAETAKVDRAITLQ
+199 AVETAKIDRAIALQ
-213 KELAGLADETGRVSD
+213 GELAKIADETGKVSN

-259 GTMAQTIDAVSEASK
+259 GTMAQTISEVSDASK
-274 GRAVLEAN
+274 ARAVLEAN
-282 QQLEAT
+282 QAVAVA
-288 AKLGLIQ
+288 AKMGQEQ
-295 KQIELDEQ
+295 KIIELAEQ
-303 QVQMEETKLEK
+303 RVLMEDTLQAKAALTAEKDAYEKKGLMSNALQLGDVIKELNDVYEDQQKTYNETE
-314 ARLVMEQS
+314 V
-322 KLNQQ
+322 
-327 VEGGRY
+327 
-333 QELTDQIDNL
+333 
-343 DDILENQEKAYAD
+343 
-356 TQAQADEYSNVL
+356 QADAYGDTL

-374 EEAIANGSAKDI
+374 EEAIANGSAVDI
-386 TDSVTDFL
+386 NKAVSEFQETMKSGDSVIT
-394 ETVKTGDTVLTDSSA
+394 SSSKA
-409 AVDAAGERLKV
+409 IDDAGLRLKNCKEAYKI
-420 AKSNYEEAAEAVAK
+420 AKDMFLKNKLSPEE
-434 GADPQLL
+434 L
-441 ETSKK
+441 EKYRTD
-446 RLLEAA
+446 LINAA

-472 GDDQLLTG
+472 SDEELYQT
-480 LAAIAGVSV
+480 LATIAGTSV
-489 DTLKQSLGIQSPS
+489 DTFKQTLGLNPATNAF
-502 SVMSSEVGAPMV
+502 SSEVGAPMV

-746 YDMGLLTERDYY
+746 YEMGLLTEQDYY

-940 TEKIVS
+940 TEDIVS

-971 HSFLEELQ
+971 RSFLEELQ

>member
-1 MAEFD
+1 M
-6 GSIKFSTKLDTNEF
+6 
-20 EVGISKLTGE
+20 GE
-30 SLKGFGTVKNAA
+30 SLETFGDKFDLVKKAQDELTASGTITKETMDKLKESFPDIADEIQKSEDPGETLKGIMDDLDTKLGNAKDTAEEFGVKLNGLPKELTIDVKLNVPNIPSVLQPQDFVGPIKRSYARGTRGAPEGLAVVNDGNGPELIEGRNGDFKMVQSKGAALTWLNRGDRVYTAEQTRSMMKRVPHYAKGIGNGRYSGTV
-42 ESGAGAVDK
+42 EITSFIDK
-51 SIGNMAKT
+51 VP
-59 MSTAGSASTEFGEK
+59 
-73 ITDKIKNGAS
+73 
-83 EAFNFLWDNVK
+83 EAFDK
-94 KGATS
+94 AMDE
-99 TLPALEK
+99 LELRRDLD
-106 VDEEYTYS
+106 VIDEE
-114 SLLLDSLAVAVQ
+114 Q
-126 TYAGEAIKGN
+126 
-136 TIAGVGEAAFAGF
+136 
-149 GNAIMTMFF
+149 
-158 GMHDSMTAYDELYDK
+158 
-173 SVASIQKINDE
+173 
-184 KDAWVNLKGAMEQNT
+184 
-199 VAETAKVDRAITLQ
+199 
-213 KELAGLADETGRVSD
+213 
-228 ADKARAS
+228 
-235 YILGEMNQALGTE
+235 
-248 FTMTGNVIDQY
+248 
-259 GTMAQTIDAVSEASK
+259 
-274 GRAVLEAN
+274 
-282 QQLEAT
+282 
-288 AKLGLIQ
+288 
-295 KQIELDEQ
+295 
-303 QVQMEETKLEK
+303 
-314 ARLVMEQS
+314 
-322 KLNQQ
+322 
-327 VEGGRY
+327 
-333 QELTDQIDNL
+333 
-343 DDILENQEKAYAD
+343 
-356 TQAQADEYSNVL
+356 
-368 EKYGAI
+368 
-374 EEAIANGSAKDI
+374 
-386 TDSVTDFL
+386 
-394 ETVKTGDTVLTDSSA
+394 
-409 AVDAAGERLKV
+409 
-420 AKSNYEEAAEAVAK
+420 
-434 GADPQLL
+434 
-441 ETSKK
+441 
-446 RLLEAA
+446 
-452 DGYAEVG
+452 
-459 GTAMAE
+459 
-465 LLSGFET
+465 
-472 GDDQLLTG
+472 
-480 LAAIAGVSV
+480 
-489 DTLKQSLGIQSPS
+489 
-502 SVMSSEVGAPMV
+502 
-514 QGITVGAQSESGI
+514 
-527 LNAAMRKIVRDAI
+527 
-540 NAAKDEGVIESP
+540 
-552 SHVMRDEVGLMF
+552 
-564 SKGLALGI
+564 
-572 TDGKDEVVSA
+572 
-582 AEGVA
+582 
-587 NAAISAASSI
+587 
-597 SAADV
+597 
-602 LAKLSDS
+602 
-609 FINGLKENDKGNTEK
+609 
-624 YQDKLEILDYKQ
+624 
-636 AFGGLSTED
+636 
-645 YYAEMER
+645 YYAELDALKDKYFAKGSDKWWE
-652 LRDQYLTAYTK
+652 YEK
-663 EWFDATEKI
+663 EI

-746 YDMGLLTERDYY
+746 YDMGLLTEQDYY

-796 EIAEYAGEKLSDLL
+796 EFAEYAGEKLSDLL

-889 GMSPEE
+889 GMSLEE

-971 HSFLEELQ
+971 RSFLEELQ

>member
-1 MAEFD
+1 MAEYD
-6 GSIKFSTKLDTNEF
+6 GSIKFDTKINTDEFKKGIAELSKSTAEGTEKAKQPMINTVSAFVDLLKKMADTSNNSTAKGLAN
-20 EVGISKLTGE
+20 VAGLVKDIYKDTDISKLTSGLDKAGE
-30 SLKGFGTVKNAA
+30 EFDGMSILADTATTMLKTF
-42 ESGAGAVDK
+42 
-51 SIGNMAKT
+51 
-59 MSTAGSASTEFGEK
+59 
-73 ITDKIKNGAS
+73 
-83 EAFNFLWDNVK
+83 
-94 KGATS
+94 AT
-99 TLPALEK
+99 
-106 VDEEYTYS
+106 
-114 SLLLDSLAVAVQ
+114 VAVL
-126 TYAGEAIKGN
+126 AGPELATLATLVAG
-136 TIAGVGEAAFAGF
+136 AGVGFTELSVQLNDNMTTLDDFYEAEK
-149 GNAIMTMFF
+149 N
-158 GMHDSMTAYDELYDK
+158 K
-173 SVASIQKINDE
+173 IQALGEE
-184 KDAWVNLKGAMEQNT
+184 KEAWKNLKLVSEENT
-199 VAETAKVDRAITLQ
+199 AVETAKIDRAIALQ
-213 KELAGLADETGRVSD
+213 GELAKIADETGKVSN

-259 GTMAQTIDAVSEASK
+259 GTMAQTISKVSDASK
-274 GRAVLEAN
+274 ARAVLEAN
-282 QQLEAT
+282 QAVALA
-288 AKLGLIQ
+288 AKMGQEQ
-295 KQIELDEQ
+295 KIIELAEQ
-303 QVQMEETKLEK
+303 RVLMEDTLQAKAALTAEK
-314 ARLVMEQS
+314 
-322 KLNQQ
+322 
-327 VEGGRY
+327 
-333 QELTDQIDNL
+333 
-343 DDILENQEKAYAD
+343 DILEKDGQVGKAIELGTVISELNDVYED
-356 TQAQADEYSNVL
+356 QQKTYNETEAQADAYGDTL

-374 EEAIANGSAKDI
+374 EEAIANGSAVDI
-386 TDSVTDFL
+386 NKAVSEFQETMKSGDSVIT
-394 ETVKTGDTVLTDSSA
+394 SSSKA
-409 AVDAAGERLKV
+409 IDDAGLRLKNCKEAYKI
-420 AKSNYEEAAEAVAK
+420 AKDMFLKNKLSPEE
-434 GADPQLL
+434 L
-441 ETSKK
+441 EKYRTD
-446 RLLEAA
+446 LINAA
-452 DGYAEVG
+452 DGYAEIG

-472 GDDQLLTG
+472 SDEELYQT
-480 LAAIAGVSV
+480 LATIAGTSV
-489 DTLKQSLGIQSPS
+489 DTFKQTLGLNPATNAF
-502 SVMSSEVGAPMV
+502 SSEVGAPMV

-680 EEARDKAL
+680 EEVRDKAL

-746 YDMGLLTERDYY
+746 YDMGLLTEQDYY

-940 TEKIVS
+940 TEDIVS

-971 HSFLEELQ
+971 RSFLEELQ

-1017 LYGSGETDVQR
+1017 LYGSGDTDVQR

>member
-1 MAEFD
+1 MAEYD
-6 GSIKFSTKLDTNEF
+6 GSIKFDTKINTDEFKKGIAELSKSTAEGTEKAKQPMINTVSAFVDLLKKMADTSNNSTAKGLAN
-20 EVGISKLTGE
+20 VAGLVKDIYKDTDISKLTSGLDKAGE
-30 SLKGFGTVKNAA
+30 EFDGMSILADTATTMLKTF
-42 ESGAGAVDK
+42 
-51 SIGNMAKT
+51 
-59 MSTAGSASTEFGEK
+59 
-73 ITDKIKNGAS
+73 
-83 EAFNFLWDNVK
+83 
-94 KGATS
+94 AT
-99 TLPALEK
+99 
-106 VDEEYTYS
+106 
-114 SLLLDSLAVAVQ
+114 VAVL
-126 TYAGEAIKGN
+126 AGPELATLATLVAG
-136 TIAGVGEAAFAGF
+136 AGVGFTELSVQLNDNMTTLDDFYEAEK
-149 GNAIMTMFF
+149 N
-158 GMHDSMTAYDELYDK
+158 K
-173 SVASIQKINDE
+173 IQALGEE
-184 KDAWVNLKGAMEQNT
+184 KEAWKNLKLVSEENT
-199 VAETAKVDRAITLQ
+199 AVETAKIDRAIALQ
-213 KELAGLADETGRVSD
+213 GELAKIADETGKVSN

-259 GTMAQTIDAVSEASK
+259 GTMAQTISKVSDASK
-274 GRAVLEAN
+274 ARAVLEAN
-282 QQLEAT
+282 QAVALA
-288 AKLGLIQ
+288 AKMGQEQ
-295 KQIELDEQ
+295 KIIELAEQ
-303 QVQMEETKLEK
+303 RVLMEDTLQAKAALTAEK
-314 ARLVMEQS
+314 
-322 KLNQQ
+322 
-327 VEGGRY
+327 
-333 QELTDQIDNL
+333 
-343 DDILENQEKAYAD
+343 DILEKDGQVGKAIELGTVISELNDVYED
-356 TQAQADEYSNVL
+356 QQKTYNETEAQADAYGDTL

-374 EEAIANGSAKDI
+374 EEAIANGSAVDI
-386 TDSVTDFL
+386 NKAVSEFQETMKSGDSVIT
-394 ETVKTGDTVLTDSSA
+394 SSSKA
-409 AVDAAGERLKV
+409 IDDAGLRLKNCKEAYKI
-420 AKSNYEEAAEAVAK
+420 AKDMFLKNKLSPEE
-434 GADPQLL
+434 L
-441 ETSKK
+441 EKYRTD
-446 RLLEAA
+446 LINAA
-452 DGYAEVG
+452 DGYAEIG

-472 GDDQLLTG
+472 SDEELYQT
-480 LAAIAGVSV
+480 LATIAGTSV
-489 DTLKQSLGIQSPS
+489 DTFKQTLGLNPATNAF
-502 SVMSSEVGAPMV
+502 SSEVGAPMV

-680 EEARDKAL
+680 EEVRDKAL

-746 YDMGLLTERDYY
+746 YDMGLLTEQDYY

-895 ASDFAALLTKA
+895 ASDFAALLT
-906 TDEEFEKYLAD
+906 
-917 YKENMDL
+917 
-924 LDEVSKNPFR
+924 
-934 EEWKEA
+934 
-940 TEKIVS
+940 
-946 ELKEAGFEVPEAFS
+946 
-960 DIGEDSAMEFS
+960 
-971 HSFLEELQ
+971 
-979 TQMEDI
+979 
-985 KTQITGW
+985 
-992 SFTLVPQVVGA
+992 
-1003 SANGES
+1003 
-1009 RVFSPTYH
+1009 
-1017 LYGSGETDVQR
+1017 
-1028 IQSAKAISEQHRMAG
+1028 
-1043 GY
+1043 